1 MSENDGAS
9 PKTRRS
15 CCRLFTNCPDNF
27 ALALAQAWFGSLYRD
42 AANGYDNP
50 AFLDKVR
57 YRGCSDRAVHNGEQ
71 GYHYT
76 YRVYCIYRDA
86 CASPDGDGDDR
97 PSNPGAA
104 NIQPAALHA

>member
-1 MSENDGAS
+1 MSENYGAF
-9 PKTRRS
+9 PKTWRS
-15 CCRLFTNCPDNF
+15 CRRRLPNRPDSFT
-27 ALALAQAWFGSLYRD
+27 LAIPQAWFGGLYRGV
-42 AANGYDNP
+42 ANGYDNP